1 MLGAVSWNLIG
12 GAFTG
17 FITLI
22 VFYVGIM
29 WAYIASRKKFSGAKY
44 AVELFYIA
52 LAVLFGFGVKCAIF
66 VANRPDTFNDGL
78 AAFFYAIYS
87 SIGGLEF
94 EGLADA
100 GEVGTALLQWLYSG
114 SSVLAGLVFFSIILT
129 KISYEMYSGI
139 LLFFLR
145 MRLKTSVNTDIY
157 LFTSVTQDSLLL
169 ANSINEKRL
178 DDKNNYKKALKAYKK
193 DKGNGKVAQKPEKAR
208 NSKVI
213 FAGDD
218 IGSFDRKNP
227 LHREIMSNGYMFWSY
242 SKKTG
247 GNGPSML
254 KRLGLYIDNVFFEIE
269 SPKDKKKQNEQEKKD
284 RENKKIVVKAKAK
297 NSRIHVF
304 AMHND
309 EAFSGEETVNA
320 ETVFDEIETVAREIV
335 EYNKKPVF
343 VDYYIL
349 TNTDINYTYY
359 DNYKKKC
366 IESALESAKTRTHR
380 KNNGKDT
387 VLVNDVIEVR
397 NERGRVCESEFA
409 LHIINESDITSKL
422 FVEARNNDWDANL
435 LIQDTGESTYKVMVV
450 GFGATGQRTM
460 LQSYIMST
468 KIDNKQPDYHMPTQ
482 FRADVFDKDADS
494 VCGIFELQHP
504 LIVCVNDKDAKDNPD
519 KLEQQI
525 EKKRRERI
533 DMTYHS
539 IVGKTMNLSSDF
551 KKDRAATI
559 EDIENQMKLPVVVMH
574 NASCF
579 GSDYL
584 DYLDSRTGA
593 DSRSQEY
600 NLIIVALG
608 KDEDNI
614 KMANALLADIKHE
627 LNNLRNATR
636 PAKLQTIAINILN
649 KRNHDRI
656 NWSKEDNERYGNLK
670 VIIFG
675 SRDDIYSYRQII
687 DETECMEYHHAYY
700 LLDTNKIPNQS
711 KPMKSYYLNR
721 ETPSVGWGYFELL
734 CGFYDAVRCEDKEN
748 LRLEWKDVPLVERE
762 SNRSALLFKNV
773 MAAMKSFYCTSVYS
787 YSELRLLVEL
797 EHDRWNRSYIANG
810 WTYNQKMPKKQADES
825 DEAFKKRRKK
835 AKNDGKDRY
844 EHDCLLPYSM
854 LEEKYTDYDI
864 ANVACVFEEKQH

>member
-66 VANRPDTFNDGL
+66 VANRPDTFDDGL

-100 GEVGTALLQWLYSG
+100 SEVGTALLQWLYSG

-178 DDKNNYKKALKAYKK
+178 NDKNNYKKALKAYKK

-213 FAGDD
+213 FASDD

-320 ETVFDEIETVAREIV
+320 ETVFDEIETVVREIV

-366 IESALESAKTRTHR
+366 IESASESAKTRTHR
-380 KNNGKDT
+380 KNKGKDP
-387 VLVNDVIEVR
+387 VLVNDVIEVC

-422 FVEARNNDWDANL
+422 FVEARNKDWDANL

-504 LIVCVNDKDAKDNPD
+504 LIVCVNDKDAKDNPN
-519 KLEQQI
+519 KLEKQI

-539 IVGKTMNLSSDF
+539 VVGKTMNLSSDF

-636 PAKLQTIAINILN
+636 PAKLQTIAINLLN
-649 KRNHDRI
+649 KRNRDRI

-675 SRDDIYSYRQII
+675 SRDDIYSYNQII
-687 DETECMEYHHAYY
+687 DEDEQMKYHHAYV
-700 LLDTNKIPNQS
+700 LLRGEQLKNQA
-711 KPMKSYYLNR
+711 PEMKQHFPNR
-721 ETPSVGWGYFELL
+721 ETPDRKGGYFTLL
-734 CGFYDAVRCEDKEN
+734 CEFNTAVQNEDKES
-748 LRLEWKDVPLVERE
+748 LRTEWKNVPLDERE
-762 SNRSALLFKNV
+762 SNKSASLFMKV
-773 MAAMKSFYCTSVYS
+773 MEAMKECYCTSAYTYDEV
-787 YSELRLLVEL
+787 RLLAEL
-797 EHDRWNRSYIANG
+797 EHERWNRSYIANG
-810 WTYNQKMPKKQADES
+810 WTFNQNMPVKQENETDAHFSGRYTD
-825 DEAFKKRRKK
+825 
-835 AKNDGKDRY
+835 AKNAGKARN
-844 EHDCLLPYSM
+844 EHVCLLPFSVLDETYN
-854 LEEKYTDYDI
+854 DYDMV
-864 ANVACVFEEKQH
+864 NVARVFTKK

>member
-1 MLGAVSWNLIG
+1 MFGAVSWNLIG

-66 VANRPDTFNDGL
+66 VANRPDTFDDGL

-100 GEVGTALLQWLYSG
+100 SEVGTALLQWLYSG

-129 KISYEMYSGI
+129 KISYEIYSGI

-169 ANSINEKRL
+169 ANSINKKSL
-178 DDKNNYKKALKAYKK
+178 DDKNNYKEALKAYKEN
-193 DKGNGKVAQKPEKAR
+193 KGNGKVAQKPEKAR

-254 KRLGLYIDNVFFEIE
+254 KRLGLYVDNVFFEIE
-269 SPKDKKKQNEQEKKD
+269 SPKYEEEKKD
-284 RENKKIVVKAKAK
+284 RENKKVVVKAKAK

-320 ETVFDEIETVAREIV
+320 ETVFDEIETVVREIV

-387 VLVNDVIEVR
+387 VLENDVIEVR

-422 FVEARNNDWDANL
+422 FVEARNKGWDANL
-435 LIQDTGESTYKVMVV
+435 FIQDTGESTYKVMVV

-504 LIVCVNDKDAKDNPD
+504 LIVCVDDKDAKDNPD
-519 KLEQQI
+519 KLEEQI
-525 EKKRRERI
+525 EKKRGERI
-533 DMTYHS
+533 YMTYHS
-539 IVGKTMNLSSDF
+539 VVGKTMNLSSDF

-636 PAKLQTIAINILN
+636 LTKLQTIAINILN

-675 SRDDIYSYRQII
+675 SRDDIYSYNQII
-687 DETECMEYHHAYY
+687 DEDEQMKYHHAYV
-700 LLDTNKIPNQS
+700 LLRGKQLKNQA
-711 KPMKSYYLNR
+711 PEMKQHFPNR
-721 ETPSVGWGYFELL
+721 ETPDKKGGYFTLL
-734 CGFYDAVRCEDKEN
+734 CEFNTAVQNEDKVS
-748 LRLEWKDVPLVERE
+748 LRTEWKSVPLADRE
-762 SNRSALLFKNV
+762 SNKSASLFMNV
-773 MAAMKSFYCTSVYS
+773 MEAMKERYCTSAYTYDEV
-787 YSELRLLVEL
+787 RLLAEL
-797 EHDRWNRSYIANG
+797 EHERWNRSYIANG
-810 WTYNQKMPKKQADES
+810 WTFNQNMPVKQENETDAHFSGRYTD
-825 DEAFKKRRKK
+825 
-835 AKNDGKDRY
+835 AKNAGKASS
-844 EHDCLLPYSM
+844 EHVCLLPFSM
-854 LEEKYTDYDI
+854 LDEAYNDYDMV
-864 ANVACVFEEKQH
+864 NVARVFKRK

>member
-66 VANRPDTFNDGL
+66 VANRPDTFDDGL

-169 ANSINEKRL
+169 ANSINKRRI
-178 DDKNNYKKALKAYKK
+178 DDKNHYKDALKAYKE

-269 SPKDKKKQNEQEKKD
+269 SPKNEQKQNEQEKKD

-320 ETVFDEIETVAREIV
+320 ETVFDEIETVVREIV

-366 IESALESAKTRTHR
+366 IESALKSAKTRTHR
-380 KNNGKDT
+380 KNNRKDP

-519 KLEQQI
+519 KLENQI
-525 EKKRRERI
+525 EKKRKERI

-675 SRDDIYSYRQII
+675 SRDDIYSYNQII
-687 DETECMEYHHAYY
+687 DEDEQMKYHHAYV
-700 LLDTNKIPNQS
+700 LLRGKQLKNQA
-711 KPMKSYYLNR
+711 PEMKQYFPNR
-721 ETPSVGWGYFELL
+721 ETPDKKGGYFTLL
-734 CGFYDAVRCEDKEN
+734 CEFNTAVQNEDKES
-748 LRLEWKDVPLVERE
+748 LRTEWESVSLADRE
-762 SNRSALLFKNV
+762 SNKSASLFMNV
-773 MAAMKSFYCTSVYS
+773 MGAMKECYCTSAYTYDEV
-787 YSELRLLVEL
+787 RLLAEL
-797 EHDRWNRSYIANG
+797 EHERWNRSYIANG
-810 WTYNQKMPKKQADES
+810 WTFNQKMPVKQENETDAHFS
-825 DEAFKKRRKK
+825 DRYTD
-835 AKNDGKDRY
+835 AKNAGKARS
-844 EHDCLLPYSM
+844 EHVCLLPFSM
-854 LEEKYTDYDI
+854 LDEAYNDYDMV
-864 ANVACVFEEKQH
+864 NVARVFKKE